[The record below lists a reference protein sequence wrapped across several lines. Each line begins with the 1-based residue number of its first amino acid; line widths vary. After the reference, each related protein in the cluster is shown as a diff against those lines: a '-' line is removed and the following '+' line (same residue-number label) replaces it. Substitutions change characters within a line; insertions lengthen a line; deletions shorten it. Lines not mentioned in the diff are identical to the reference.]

1 MIKEDN
7 NVVEISLEKLEVN
20 KGQLE
25 GLPENPREMTEREF
39 KLLKANI
46 RKYPKLLNKR
56 GLLVYPLENG
66 NYIIIGGNMR
76 YEALKELKYKS
87 APCQIIEKETD
98 IETLKAYTLIEN
110 KHYGKWD
117 WDAIANQWEELQLEE
132 IGIDLPIFDNS
143 NNNDT
148 FVNDK
153 FNENEEEEATE
164 VVEEKDEKVEAMIC
178 DAVKK
183 ASNEVVEQFD
193 KLQGFSFITPHT
205 AKIDFIKFCHYNK
218 EYFRYNSLAFH
229 KQQFVTNGDCFSV
242 YEGLK
247 NVHSGKTKAERLRFV
262 IDDKFSNITRGS
274 LAFSGARMPLD
285 FPASLSK
292 ELINEFCKEG
302 GAVLDPCSGWGGR
315 LVGFLASCASSYEGV
330 DASPLQVEGDLKIF
344 ETFKDCTKEE
354 KSVKITCS
362 PFEKYEA
369 GKERFDFALTSP
381 PYFDTEKYLGGE
393 QSHATA
399 DNYTE
404 WRETFYKVLIKK
416 VFEALKHDCFF
427 ALQVGSQSYPLL
439 EDGKEIAQQIGF
451 KVVDVRTTDMKNHF
465 NKTEDEK
472 GEVVLLLYKE

>member
-1 MIKEDN
+1 MMKEDN

-46 RKYPKLLNKR
+46 KKYPKLLNKR

-76 YEALKELKYKS
+76 YEALKDLKYKS
-87 APCQIIEKETD
+87 APCQIIEKATD

-132 IGIDLPIFDNS
+132 IGIELPIFDN

-153 FNENEEEEATE
+153 FNEDEEETTE
-164 VVEEKDEKVEAMIC
+164 VVEEEKDERVEAMISE
-178 DAVKK
+178 AVKS
-183 ASNEVVEQFD
+183 ASNEIVVQFD

-229 KQQFVTNGDCFSV
+229 KQQFVTNGDRLSV

-247 NVHSGKTKAERLRFV
+247 NVHSGKINAERLRFV
-262 IDDKFSNITRGS
+262 IGDKFSKIPNGTLSFI
-274 LAFSGARMPLD
+274 GARMPLD
-285 FPASLSK
+285 FSAPLAK
-292 ELINEFCKEG
+292 DLINEFCTTNG
-302 GAVLDPCSGWGGR
+302 VVLDPCSGWGGR
-315 LVGFLASCASSYEGV
+315 LVGFLASCASTYEGV

-362 PFEKYEA
+362 PFEKYET

-381 PYFDTEKYLGGE
+381 PYFDTEEYIGGV
-393 QSHATA
+393 QSHSTSS
-399 DNYTE
+399 NYKE
-404 WRETFYKVLIKK
+404 WRDKFYKVLIKK

-427 ALQVGSQSYPLL
+427 ALQIGSQSYPLL
-439 EDGKEIAQQIGF
+439 EDGKKIAQQIGF
-451 KVVDVRTTDMKNHF
+451 KVVDVRTTDMKNYF

>member
-7 NVVEISLEKLEVN
+7 SVVEIPLENLELN
-20 KGQLE
+20 EGQLE
-25 GLPENPREMTEREF
+25 GLPYNPQEMTKKDLKQLKSNLKKRS
-39 KLLKANI
+39 KLFNM
-46 RKYPKLLNKR
+46 R

-66 NYIIIGGNMR
+66 NYIIISGNKR
-76 YEALKELKYKS
+76 YKALVDMKCKS
-87 APCQIIEKETD
+87 APCQIIDKNTT
-98 IETLKAYTLIEN
+98 IEELKAYVLIEN

-117 WDAIANQWEELQLEE
+117 WDAIANQWEESLIEE
-132 IGIDLPIFDNS
+132 VGIELPIFDNS

-153 FNENEEEEATE
+153 FNEDEEETTE
-164 VVEEKDEKVEAMIC
+164 VVEEEKDERVEAMISE
-178 DAVKK
+178 AVKS
-183 ASNEVVEQFD
+183 ASNEIVVQFD

-229 KQQFVTNGDCFSV
+229 KQQFVTNGDRLSV

-247 NVHSGKTKAERLRFV
+247 NVHSGKINAERLRFV
-262 IDDKFSNITRGS
+262 IGDKFSKIPNGTLSFI
-274 LAFSGARMPLD
+274 GARMPLD

-292 ELINEFCKEG
+292 ELINEFCIEG

-315 LVGFLASCASSYEGV
+315 LVGFLASCASTYEGV

-362 PFEKYEA
+362 PFEKYET

-381 PYFDTEKYLGGE
+381 PYFDTEEYIGGG
-393 QSHATA
+393 
-399 DNYTE
+399 
-404 WRETFYKVLIKK
+404 R
-416 VFEALKHDCFF
+416 
-427 ALQVGSQSYPLL
+427 
-439 EDGKEIAQQIGF
+439 
-451 KVVDVRTTDMKNHF
+451 
-465 NKTEDEK
+465 
-472 GEVVLLLYKE
+472 